1 MLKIEICNFQSSLK
15 EEVTTSTTEEDEA
28 EKEDKRAERQRD
40 IEKLQYELEKSLRD
54 IKGDEKAKWVLKEII
69 LSHQVDCEKDRFLD
83 QLMRFL
89 K

>member
-1 MLKIEICNFQSSLK
+1 MLKIEIYNFQSSLK
-15 EEVTTSTTEEDEA
+15 EEVTSTTEEDEA

-69 LSHQVDCEKDRFLD
+69 PSHQVDCEKDRYLD
-83 QLMRFL
+83 HLMRFL